1 VVMSNLLDEL
11 ASKRTTPR
19 QAAITMSFRSLRP
32 DSPPH
37 FISTLAVSRVAT
49 RRADECL
56 PWWLPSAYSADPIS
70 WSCMPAVE
78 RRPHDDEHP
87 YGWRAASLSNASMRP
102 PYQAENIRND
112 RRRPHAFPFFLRSET
127 PAYQFLLAAILQTH
141 ISRLRR

>member
-1 VVMSNLLDEL
+1 MVKSHLLDEL

-19 QAAITMSFRSLRP
+19 QAATTMSVRSLQA

-56 PWWLPSAYSADPIS
+56 PWWLPSAYSKDSIS
-70 WSCMPAVE
+70 PRSRLACLPAVE

-87 YGWRAASLSNASMRP
+87 HGWRAASLSNALD
-102 PYQAENIRND
+102 E
-112 RRRPHAFPFFLRSET
+112 
-127 PAYQFLLAAILQTH
+127 AAV
-141 ISRLRR
+141 SG